1 MTLPLRRLFLLTALP
16 GLVAMSTQAQAQ
28 TRAQTLAQDYECVMD
43 AARII
48 ALSARTPG
56 VLEEVLVEKG
66 QRVAKGDV
74 IARTDGSME
83 RAALKILKTRA
94 ASTAAIEQQTAR
106 LAFAQAQL
114 GRAEQLAKQNAQSV
128 VKVEELRYEV
138 SLATSQLQQAKADL
152 ASAQAEAE
160 RAEIAIENTNI
171 RATVSGVITEV
182 SLSAGEYVTA
192 DRHVAILAQTDPIHV
207 DAFLPA
213 EDFPNVRPGLPVVI
227 RPELPLGSSIAG
239 KVLSVDPLFDAA
251 SRTFG
256 IRVALANA
264 DNAIIGGQR
273 CTLMLGG

>member
-1 MTLPLRRLFLLTALP
+1 MSPILRRLFLSAALP
-16 GLVAMSTQAQAQ
+16 ALLAVPAQ
-28 TRAQTLAQDYECVMD
+28 AQDYECVMD

-48 ALSARTPG
+48 SLSARTPG
-56 VLEEVLVEKG
+56 VLEEVLVTKG
-66 QRVAKGDV
+66 QRVAKGEV

-83 RAALKILKTRA
+83 RAALKILETRA
-94 ASTAAIEQQTAR
+94 ASTAAIEQQKAR
-106 LAFAQAQL
+106 LAFAQAQVD
-114 GRAEQLAKQNAQSV
+114 RAEQLAKQNAQSV

-138 SLATSQLQQAKADL
+138 ALATSQIQQAEADH
-152 ASAQAEAE
+152 ASAVAEAE
-160 RAEIAIENTNI
+160 RAQIAIENTNI
-171 RATVSGVITEV
+171 RAPVAGVITEV

-213 EDFPNVRPGLPVVI
+213 EDFPKVQAGLDVVI
-227 RPELPLGSSIAG
+227 HPELPAGSTIAG

-256 IRVALANA
+256 IRVALPNA

-273 CTLMLGG
+273 CTLTLGG

>member
-1 MTLPLRRLFLLTALP
+1 MPLPLRRLFLLTALP
-16 GLVAMSTQAQAQ
+16 GLAALSPLSAQTQAQ
-28 TRAQTLAQDYECVMD
+28 AQDYECVMD

-56 VLEEVLVEKG
+56 VLEVVLVEKG

-106 LAFAQAQL
+106 LGFAQAQL
-114 GRAEQLAKQNAQSV
+114 DRAELLVKQNAQSL
-128 VKVEELRYEV
+128 VKVEELRYEA
-138 SLATSQLQQAKADL
+138 SLATSQLQQAKTDL

-160 RAEIAIENTNI
+160 RAEISIENTNI
-171 RATVSGVITEV
+171 RATVAGVITEV

-227 RPELPLGSSIAG
+227 RPELPIGSSIAG
-239 KVLSVDPLFDAA
+239 TVLSVDPLFDTA

-273 CTLMLGG
+273 CTLTLGG

>member
-1 MTLPLRRLFLLTALP
+1 MPLPLRRLFLLTALP
-16 GLVAMSTQAQAQ
+16 GLAALSPLSAQTQAQ
-28 TRAQTLAQDYECVMD
+28 AQDYECVMD

-56 VLEEVLVEKG
+56 VLEVVLVEKG

-106 LAFAQAQL
+106 LGFAQAQL
-114 GRAEQLAKQNAQSV
+114 HRAELLVKQNAQSL
-128 VKVEELRYEV
+128 VKVEELRYEA
-138 SLATSQLQQAKADL
+138 SLATSQLQQAKTDL

-160 RAEIAIENTNI
+160 RAEISIENTNI
-171 RATVSGVITEV
+171 RATVAGVITEV

-227 RPELPLGSSIAG
+227 RPELPIGSSIAG
-239 KVLSVDPLFDAA
+239 TVLSVDPLFDTA

-273 CTLMLGG
+273 CTLTLGG

>member
-1 MTLPLRRLFLLTALP
+1 MSLSLRRLLVSAALP
-16 GLVAMSTQAQAQ
+16 TLLALPAQ
-28 TRAQTLAQDYECVMD
+28 AQDYECVMD

-48 ALSARTPG
+48 SLSARTPG
-56 VLEEVLVEKG
+56 VLEEVLVTKG
-66 QRVAKGDV
+66 QRVAKGEV

-83 RAALKILKTRA
+83 RAALKILETRA
-94 ASTAAIEQQTAR
+94 ASTATIEQQTVR
-106 LAFAQAQL
+106 LAFGQAQL
-114 GRAEQLAKQNAQSV
+114 DRAEQLAKQNAQSV

-138 SLATSQLQQAKADL
+138 ALATSQLQQAEADR
-152 ASAQAEAE
+152 ASALAEAE
-160 RAEIAIENTNI
+160 RAPIAIENTNI
-171 RATVSGVITEV
+171 RAPVAGVITEV

-213 EDFPNVRPGLPVVI
+213 EDFPKVSTGLPVTI
-227 RPELPLGSSIAG
+227 HPELPAGSSITG

-256 IRVALANA
+256 IRVALSNA

-273 CTLMLGG
+273 CTLSLGG

>member
-1 MTLPLRRLFLLTALP
+1 MPLPLRRLFLLTALP
-16 GLVAMSTQAQAQ
+16 GLVALSPLSAQAQ
-28 TRAQTLAQDYECVMD
+28 AQDYECVMD

-74 IARTDGSME
+74 IARTDSSME
-83 RAALKILKTRA
+83 RAALKILNTRA
-94 ASTAAIEQQTAR
+94 SSTASIEQQTAR
-106 LAFAQAQL
+106 LAFAHSQL
-114 GRAEQLAKQNAQSV
+114 GRAEQLVKQNAQSV

-160 RAEIAIENTNI
+160 RAEIAIENTII
-171 RATVSGVITEV
+171 RATVAGVITEV

-192 DRHVAILAQTDPIHV
+192 DRHVAILAQTDPILV

-227 RPELPLGSSIAG
+227 RPELPAGFSIG
-239 KVLSVDPLFDAA
+239 GTVLSVDPLFDAA

-264 DNAIIGGQR
+264 ENAIIGGQR
-273 CTLMLGG
+273 CMLTLGG

>member
-1 MTLPLRRLFLLTALP
+1 MNLPLRRLFLLTALP
-16 GLVAMSTQAQAQ
+16 GMVALSPLTAQ
-28 TRAQTLAQDYECVMD
+28 AQDYECVMD

-83 RAALKILKTRA
+83 RAALKILQTRA
-94 ASTAAIEQQTAR
+94 SSTAAVEQQTAR
-106 LAFAQAQL
+106 LTFAQAQVD
-114 GRAEQLAKQNAQSV
+114 RAERLVKQNAQSV

-160 RAEIAIENTNI
+160 RAEVAIENTNI
-171 RATVSGVITEV
+171 RAPVAGVITEV

-192 DRHVAILAQTDPIHV
+192 DRHVAVLAQTDPIHV

-213 EDFPNVRPGLPVVI
+213 EDFAKVRPGLPVLI
-227 RPELPLGSSIAG
+227 RPELPVGTSIAG
-239 KVLSVDPLFDAA
+239 TVLSVDPLFDAA

-273 CTLMLGG
+273 CTLTLGG